1 MAKENKDLFFFLQKR
16 QDKPSVKARDLLL
29 FCD

>member
-1 MAKENKDLFFFLQKR
+1 MVKERKDIFFFLQKK